1 MHRIYIG
8 LLGMALLAGCGD
20 NAGHTQAVADSPAAQ
35 QAPAQEA
42 TTQQASVQKE
52 SVQKESVQKESA
64 AQAATQ
70 GDMAMVQD
78 GIKDCIP
85 GDGLPG
91 GWHRQ
96 EEVSD
101 DARAALDTV
110 LRQMNTAARLKDI
123 REVRTQVVA
132 GLNYAIEFEL
142 DNGEVWHTKVYR
154 DLKGHY
160 SMKDVAVHGP
170 LLPLCPR

>member
-1 MHRIYIG
+1 
-8 LLGMALLAGCGD
+8 
-20 NAGHTQAVADSPAAQ
+20 
-35 QAPAQEA
+35 
-42 TTQQASVQKE
+42 
-52 SVQKESVQKESA
+52 
-64 AQAATQ
+64 
-70 GDMAMVQD
+70 MVQD

-96 EEVSD
+96 EEISD

>member
-1 MHRIYIG
+1 MQRIYIG

-35 QAPAQEA
+35 QASAQEA

-52 SVQKESVQKESA
+52 SA
-64 AQAATQ
+64 AQAPTQ

-85 GDGLPG
+85 GDRLPG